1 MKDYKVSENQ
11 SFLDIAIQT
20 SGGIASV
27 FDLAVVNDLSITDD
41 LTPGQSLQLVDLD
54 NADVTAY
61 YKSKN
66 LVPATALTAD
76 DKLVAA
82 ELEGISYWAI
92 NVDFIVQ

>member
-1 MKDYKVSENQ
+1 MASVRVSSRQ
-11 SFLDIAIQT
+11 SLLDVAIQK
-20 SGGIASV
+20 SGSIVTV
-27 FDLAVVNDLSITDD
+27 FDFAVENDLSITGN
-41 LTPGQSLQLVDLD
+41 LTPGQALDLVDV
-54 NADVTAY
+54 NNIDVTAY

-76 DKLVAA
+76 DELVAA